1 VSEFLETLSKL
12 AVLVFVVTC
21 MVAAGLGL
29 SVRDIVAP
37 LRRARLVLLAVIAN
51 FVVAPGIAYG
61 LTELVPL
68 DRPYAIGLLLLGGA
82 AGAPFLPKL
91 AQLAKGDIAFSVG
104 LMLLL
109 VVGSVVFMP
118 IVLPLLIPGLSADPW
133 PILRPLLF
141 TMLLPLGAGMMVRG
155 RSERWSA
162 RLRPVFGVVS
172 NVSMILAVV
181 LLIGLNFGAMLGTF
195 GSGAVAVAVVFV
207 SLSLAVGYAL
217 GGPSPGTRSVL
228 GLGTG
233 QRNVAAA
240 LVIATQNF
248 TDPGVVVMLLV
259 ATLAGLVVL
268 VLAARYCAR
277 RPEHQGDAFHRADDM
292 RTDSDSR
299 PASGA
304 VRPVEVARAEVQPE
318 DENANPQRHH

>member
-1 VSEFLETLSKL
+1 VGEFLEILSNL

-29 SVRDIVAP
+29 SVGDVVTS
-37 LRRARLVLLAVIAN
+37 LRRGRLVAFAVAAN
-51 FVVAPGIAYG
+51 FVLAPALAYA
-61 LTELVPL
+61 LTEIIPL

-91 AQLAKGDIAFSVG
+91 AELARGDHAFSVG

-109 VVGSVVFMP
+109 TVGSVVFMP
-118 IVLPLLIPGLSADPW
+118 VVLPLMIPGLSADPW

-141 TMLLPLGAGMMVRG
+141 TMLIPLAAGMVVKK
-155 RSERWSA
+155 RSERWAA
-162 RLRPVFGVVS
+162 RLRAVLGKVS
-172 NVSMILAVV
+172 NVSLLLAVT

-207 SLSLAVGYAL
+207 SLTLAAGYAL
-217 GGPSPGTRSVL
+217 GGPAPGTRSVL

-259 ATLAGLVVL
+259 STFAGLVPL
-268 VLAARYCAR
+268 LFAARWFAR
-277 RPEHQGDAFHRADDM
+277 RSTVAPPVTPGH
-292 RTDSDSR
+292 SD
-299 PASGA
+299 ASGL
-304 VRPVEVARAEVQPE
+304 VPARAGVSPE
-318 DENANPQRHH
+318 ELKR